1 MAKAIALPGY
11 ETTFITRSDLS
22 DDGLKTLN
30 ERVKAIIGSYG
41 GEIVMNEDWGKKKM
55 AYPIEKEA
63 RGHYTYVVYTGKGEV
78 VHEIERN
85 LRIHDHIMRFLTVN
99 LEKEFDAA
107 KFTKRREEMK
117 EAAKK
122 REAEREAR
130 REERFAERRGGDDR
144 GERRSAAPVISD
156 DASEG
161 IDE

>member
-30 ERVKAIIGSYG
+30 ERVKAIVANYG

-55 AYPIEKEA
+55 AYPIEKES

-99 LEKEFDAA
+99 LEKEFDAG

-122 REAEREAR
+122 RDAEREAR

>member
-30 ERVKAIIGSYG
+30 ERVKAIVANYG

-99 LEKEFDAA
+99 LEKEFDAG

-122 REAEREAR
+122 RDAEREAR